1 MTRDLTWLLDKL
13 LANCPDAHDA
23 LLLSAD
29 GLERNH
35 TAGLSKDKADQLAA
49 IASGLQSLGAGASV
63 EVGDGTGTVRHCVIT
78 FGGGVLVVVQAD
90 HGSHV
95 AVLAAEDADVG
106 RIGHYLDELVRELGE
121 HLQTPAR
128 EPDRDGQ
135 PV

>member
-1 MTRDLTWLLDKL
+1 MARDLTWLLDTL
-13 LANCPDAHDA
+13 LTNCPDARDA

-35 TAGLSKDKADQLAA
+35 TTGLGKDKADQVAA

-78 FGGGVLVVVQAD
+78 FGGGVLVVVQAEE
-90 HGSHV
+90 GSHV
-95 AVLAAEDADVG
+95 AVLAAEDADIG

-121 HLQTPAR
+121 HLHTPPR
-128 EPDRDGQ
+128 KPDHDGQ